1 MATQGVTDWKKEWFE
16 IEDAIYLN
24 TAAHT
29 VMPRVSIRAVER
41 SLEAKKFPHRV
52 DDSLWFESPVRIRGS
67 LARMIGAKPEEIAVT
82 TGASTGA
89 AAVAHGLEWRP
100 GDEIITAQGEF
111 PLQYS
116 TWKPME
122 EREGV
127 RLRIIA
133 PRDRFIT
140 ADDLI
145 DALTPRTRIVSVSL
159 VRYDDG
165 TLLDAA
171 RVSAACHAQGT
182 LLLLDVSQ
190 ACGAV
195 PMSVKDLGADFMVC
209 AGYKWLLSC
218 YGTGFFWIK
227 TEHLD
232 GLLPGPFYWTGQN
245 TDHFSELNFVDPKPS
260 RNAKRW
266 DAAEWATYY
275 NFNLS
280 AMAESVDFVLR
291 AGPQRVA
298 EHNRSLI
305 EFMYRHLPEDRC
317 TPASPLESGRRG
329 PFGCF
334 TARKPERTVE
344 LYQKLRRENIIVSLR
359 EGKIRVS
366 PHLFN
371 CEQDMD
377 RLVSVVCD
385 WQN

>member
-1 MATQGVTDWKKEWFE
+1 MATHTVADWKKEWFE
-16 IEDAIYLN
+16 IEDATYLN

-52 DDSLWFESPVRIRGS
+52 DDSLWFEAPVRIRSS
-67 LARMIGAKPEEIAVT
+67 LAKMIGAKPEEIAVT
-82 TGASTGA
+82 TGASAGA
-89 AAVAHGLEWRP
+89 AAVAHGLEWKP

-111 PLQYS
+111 PLQYA
-116 TWKPME
+116 TWKSME

-127 RLRIIA
+127 RLRVIA

-145 DALTPRTRIVSVSL
+145 DALTPRSRIVSVSL

-165 TLLDAA
+165 ALLDAA
-171 RVSAACHAQGT
+171 RVGAACHAQGA
-182 LLLLDVSQ
+182 LLLLDASQ

-195 PMSVKDLGADFMVC
+195 PMSVNDLGADFMVC

-218 YGTGFFWIK
+218 YGTGFFWVK
-227 TEHLD
+227 NEHLD
-232 GLLPGPFYWTGQN
+232 TLRPGPFYWTGQN
-245 TDHFSELNFVDPKPS
+245 TDNFSELNFVDPKPS

-291 AGPQRVA
+291 ADPELVA
-298 EHNRSLI
+298 EHNRGLI
-305 EFMYRHLPEDRC
+305 ELMFRRLPEDRC
-317 TPASPLESGRRG
+317 APASPLDAARRG

-334 TARKPERTVE
+334 TARKQEKTVE
-344 LYQKLRRENIIVSLR
+344 LYQKLRGENIIVSLR

-366 PHLFN
+366 PYLFN
-371 CEQDMD
+371 CEEDMD

-385 WQN
+385 WRS

>member
-16 IEDAIYLN
+16 IEDATYLN

-29 VMPRVSIRAVER
+29 VMPRVSIRAVKR

-82 TGASTGA
+82 SGASAGV
-89 AAVAHGLEWRP
+89 AAVAHGLEWKQ

-111 PLQYS
+111 PLQYA

-122 EREGV
+122 KREGV

-140 ADDLI
+140 ASDLI
-145 DALTPRTRIVSVSL
+145 GALTLRTRIVSVSL
-159 VRYDDG
+159 VRFDDG
-165 TLLDAA
+165 SLLDAA
-171 RVSAACHAQGT
+171 RVAAACHAQGT

-195 PMSVKDLGADFMVC
+195 PMNVNDLGVDFMVC

-218 YGTGFFWIK
+218 YGTGFFWVK
-227 TEHLD
+227 SEHLD
-232 GLLPGPFYWTGQN
+232 TLRSGPFYWAGQN
-245 TDHFSELNFVDPKPS
+245 TDKFAELNFVDPEPS
-260 RNAKRW
+260 RGAKRW
-266 DAAEWATYY
+266 DAAESATYY

-280 AMAESVDFVLR
+280 AMAQSVDFVLSF
-291 AGPQRVA
+291 GPEVVA
-298 EHNRSLI
+298 DHNRKLI
-305 EFMYRHLPEDRC
+305 EFMFSRLPEDRC
-317 TPASPLESGRRG
+317 VPASPLDSHARG

-334 TARKPERTVE
+334 TARKPEKTDE
-344 LYQKLRRENIIVSLR
+344 LYRKLRRENIIVSLR

-371 CEQDMD
+371 SEQDMD
-377 RLVSVVCD
+377 RLISVVRD
-385 WQN
+385 WHD

>member
-1 MATQGVTDWKKEWFE
+1 MATQAVTNWKKEWFD
-16 IEDAIYLN
+16 IEDATYLN

-29 VMPRVSIRAVER
+29 VMPRVSIRAVEE

-52 DDSLWFESPVRIRGS
+52 DDSLWFEAPVRIRTS
-67 LARMIGAKPEEIAVT
+67 LAKMIGAEPEEIAVT

-89 AAVAHGLEWRP
+89 AAVAHGLQWKP

-111 PLQYS
+111 PLHYS

-127 RLRIIA
+127 RLTVVT
-133 PRDRFIT
+133 PRGQFIT
-140 ADDLI
+140 VDDLI

-165 TLLDAA
+165 ALLDAA
-171 RVSAACHAQGT
+171 RLSAACHSQGT
-182 LLLLDVSQ
+182 VLLLDVSQ
-190 ACGAV
+190 ACGAL

-218 YGTGFFWIK
+218 YGTGFFWVK
-227 TEHLD
+227 NEHLD
-232 GLLPGPFYWTGQN
+232 TLRPGPFYWTGQN
-245 TDHFSELNFVDPKPS
+245 TDSFSELNFVDPKPS

-266 DAAEWATYY
+266 DAAEWATHY

-291 AGPQRVA
+291 AGPELVA
-298 EHNRSLI
+298 EHNRRLI
-305 EFMYRHLPEDRC
+305 ELMFRRLPDDRC
-317 TPASPLESGRRG
+317 APASPLDAARRG

-334 TARKPERTVE
+334 TARKPEKTVE
-344 LYQKLRRENIIVSLR
+344 LYRKLRRENIIVSVR

-377 RLVSVVCD
+377 RLVGVVCD
-385 WQN
+385 WRD